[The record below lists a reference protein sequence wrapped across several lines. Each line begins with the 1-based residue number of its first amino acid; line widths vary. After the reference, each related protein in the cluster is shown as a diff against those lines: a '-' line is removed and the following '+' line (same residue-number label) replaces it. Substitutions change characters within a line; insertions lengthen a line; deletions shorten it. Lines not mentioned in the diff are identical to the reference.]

1 MNRRGLLTI
10 VGVFIGLFLI
20 FFGLS
25 LVIMVA
31 SGGSL
36 SSKPKIA
43 VVEVSGPIVESKK
56 IVKALH
62 DFARDEQIKAIVVRI
77 DSPGGAVAP
86 SQEMHDAVRK
96 AKAKKPL
103 VVSMGGTAASGGYY
117 IAVGADTI
125 FANAGTVTGSIG
137 VITQLIGVH
146 RLLEM
151 TQLEVTTFTTGAYK
165 DAGSPLK
172 PMTEQDKA
180 YFNALIGDI
189 YEQFVKDVAEGRKM
203 KVEEVRRVA
212 DGRVFT
218 GRQALELKLVDKL
231 GSFEDAVEFVA
242 KEAKIEG
249 DPELVY
255 PPQESM
261 GLLGSL
267 VQQSV
272 QDVVQ
277 AVRASQTPAIEYRY
291 VGP

>member
-10 VGVFIGLFLI
+10 VGVFIGLFMI

-25 LVIMVA
+25 LLILVA

-36 SSKPKIA
+36 SPKEKIA
-43 VVEVSGPIVESKK
+43 VVEINGPIMESKK
-56 IVKALH
+56 IVQALR
-62 DFARDEQIKAIVVRI
+62 DFSRDEEIKAIVVRI

-137 VITQLIGVH
+137 VITQLIGFHKLV
-146 RLLEM
+146 EM
-151 TQLEVTTFTTGAYK
+151 THLDINTFTTGPYK

-172 PMTEQDKA
+172 PLSDQDRA

-189 YEQFVKDVAEGRKM
+189 YDQFVKDVAEGRKL
-203 KVEEVRRVA
+203 KIEQVKPVA

-218 GRQALELKLVDKL
+218 GRQALELKLVDKI
-231 GSFEDAVEFVA
+231 GSFDDAVEFIA

-249 DPELVY
+249 EPELVY
-255 PPQESM
+255 PPQESQ

-277 AVRASQTPAIEYRY
+277 SVRATQTPAIEYRY

>member
-10 VGVFIGLFLI
+10 VGVFVGLFLV

-25 LVIMVA
+25 LVLLVA
-31 SGGSL
+31 GGGSL
-36 SSKPKIA
+36 SPKDKIA
-43 VVEVSGPIVESKK
+43 VVEITGPITESKK
-56 IVKALH
+56 IVKALG
-62 DFARDEQIKAIVVRI
+62 DFSRDEEIKAIVVRI

-86 SQEMHDAVRK
+86 SQEMHDAVRR

-146 RLLEM
+146 RLVEM
-151 TQLEVTTFTTGAYK
+151 AQLDINTFTTGAYK
-165 DAGSPLK
+165 DSGSPLR
-172 PMTEQDKA
+172 PLTEQDRA
-180 YFNALIGDI
+180 YFNTLLNDI
-189 YEQFVKDVAEGRKM
+189 YDQFVKDVAEGRKL
-203 KVEEVRRVA
+203 KVEEVRKVA

-231 GSFEDAVEFVA
+231 GSMEDAVDFVA

-249 DPELVY
+249 QPELVY
-255 PPQESM
+255 PPEERS
-261 GLLGSL
+261 GLLSSL

-277 AVRASQTPAIEYRY
+277 SVRAAQTPAIEYRY